1 MFNIL
6 LDCNDTGVL
15 KVVYLIKEVLNII
28 QIVVPIILIISCL
41 FSAIKNVTSN
51 NGFDSKIM
59 KKIGTN
65 LLAAACVFLVP
76 SIINI
81 TMSILQESNFQAS
94 NCWINATED
103 VMTSN
108 DNGNNNILD
117 SINKNIE
124 DSLLQRR
131 CLDEDF
137 KNENADKCKN
147 N

>member
-6 LDCNDTGVL
+6 VDCNDIGVL

-28 QIVVPIILIISCL
+28 QIIVPILLIVSCL

-59 KKIGTN
+59 KKIGIK

-81 TMSILQESNFQAS
+81 TMSILQQSNFQAS
-94 NCWINATED
+94 DCWVNATED
-103 VMTSN
+103 VMTDNENSN
-108 DNGNNNILD
+108 SILD

-124 DSLLQRR
+124 NSLLQRR

-137 KNENADKCKN
+137 KNQNADKCKN